1 MYGAGVRA
9 YWDAYEDTLIAQQ
22 EQTDDTVVALMAKSE
37 DKAAAYTTELAET
50 IANDAMSKADLM
62 FSELMGYIAKNKTT
76 DAFVPSVMAEFEA
89 KEETTETVPATEV
102 APAET
107 TAEAEAV
114 ATETAAEA
122 TTEEAPAAEAAAE

>member
-1 MYGAGVRA
+1 
-9 YWDAYEDTLIAQQ
+9 
-22 EQTDDTVVALMAKSE
+22 MAKNE
-37 DKAAAYTTELAET
+37 DKAADYTTELAET

-76 DAFVPSVMAEFEA
+76 DAFVPSVMAEFEV

-107 TAEAEAV
+107 TA
-114 ATETAAEA
+114 TPETAAEA
-122 TTEEAPAAEAAAE
+122 TTEAAPATEAAAE